1 MADGSASLLPKAH
14 CQRVRTDCRL
24 QIVKCKLQI
33 EAAEDGVRPAG
44 AACWTSRLG
53 IPAAHIL
60 QFTILSATERRV
72 VSPCPNLLAARSA
85 FTFLE
90 LLLTLA
96 ILAITAAFAWPALD
110 RPLAEQRLQK
120 AAEAITAAWI
130 GARVDAI
137 ESGQTCR
144 FSYTPGGN
152 RFRIERDD
160 AASALGAELNLI
172 ADAAGLAEPNST
184 REETLPDGVLFYSE
198 DMPRVD
204 IDRPAPVEEIASDAL
219 SWSEP
224 LAFEP
229 DGSSA
234 DFRVTL
240 RNQYGTTVE
249 VSLRGLTGVAT
260 IGERLRAEDAR

>member
-1 MADGSASLLPKAH
+1 MSACGGNPGG
-14 CQRVRTDCRL
+14 R
-24 QIVKCKLQI
+24 
-33 EAAEDGVRPAG
+33 
-44 AACWTSRLG
+44 
-53 IPAAHIL
+53 
-60 QFTILSATERRV
+60 FERG
-72 VSPCPNLLAARSA
+72 A

-90 LLLTLA
+90 VLLTLA

-120 AAEAITAAWI
+120 AAESITAAWI

-137 ESGQTCR
+137 EAGQTCR

-160 AASALGAELNLI
+160 AAIDLDAEPTLSVGGAS
-172 ADAAGLAEPNST
+172 AGLAEPSST
-184 REETLPDGVLFYSE
+184 REESLPDGVLFYSE
-198 DMPRVD
+198 DMPPVD
-204 IDRPAPVEEIASDAL
+204 ADRPAVPVEEIASDAV

-224 LAFEP
+224 LAFES

-234 DFRVTL
+234 DFRVVL

-260 IGERLRAEDAR
+260 IGDRLRAEDGK